1 MQRFRIVS
9 RFAGLALVAALAACS
24 EDPVNSPPR
33 VDILYPEPGFVY
45 TVSPD
50 SMVASVTDDRGIRQ
64 VEFRLDGAV
73 ISTRT
78 QSPWTTRLPLGTYAD
93 GRLHELTVRATDTD
107 GASTTSSAVTVT
119 FDPSLQTV
127 PQITGLLPDPDGS
140 GQLRLGW
147 LAFPEDVS
155 TFEWQVARDDGFAD
169 IAAEGATPDTAVVAA
184 VDTLGLAYARVRAVL
199 PDRTTYW
206 SRSERFNGLQMW
218 RQRYDL
224 DGAQMGVAIQT
235 ADDGL
240 RLLSHAVERS
250 RVSSAAVQMLAVDD
264 DGQLL
269 WSRDILDDTHLP
281 TDRAVDDDGVLFLG
295 GATDTGGF
303 VARADDEA
311 ALLSLSAVGFMRPTA
326 LLVGADGVVRAVGA
340 DLREGGAGG
349 VVADIAADGAVTA
362 ATTFDLETG
371 RDVLRAWPRPDGG
384 FVLAG
389 TLPEGDD
396 GLPGGV
402 WVRGHD
408 DAGAAL
414 WSVRLGT
421 ADGYLLRDGHHDG
434 AGNYV
439 LTGQAYRAEYWSRFG
454 FVACV
459 DADGLLRWQVTDRD
473 WHFFAGA
480 ALDVDGRWVVAGA
493 QRRSIGDDRYE
504 LDLGLIGLS
513 GAGEVRWEI
522 RHASGPDSQGWSLAP
537 HEGGGWWVAGTGTG
551 NGFDVDLLRVDDR
564 GALE

>member
-1 MQRFRIVS
+1 MHRFRIVS
-9 RFAGLALVAALAACS
+9 RFVALALVAALAACS
-24 EDPVNSPPR
+24 EDPVNTPPR
-33 VDILYPEPGFVY
+33 VDIVYPEPGFVY

-50 SMVASVTDDRGIRQ
+50 SVIASVTDDRGIRE
-64 VEFRLDGAV
+64 VEFRLDDV
-73 ISTRT
+73 VLSTRT

-93 GRLHELTVRATDTD
+93 GRLHQLTVRATDTD

-119 FDPSLQTV
+119 IDPSLQTV
-127 PQITGLLPDPDGS
+127 PQITGLLPDADGS
-140 GQLRLGW
+140 GRLRLGW

-169 IAAEGATPDTAVVAA
+169 LAAEGATPDTAVVTA

-206 SRSERFNGLQMW
+206 SRAARFNGLPMW
-218 RQRYDL
+218 RLRYDL
-224 DGAQMGVAIQT
+224 DGAQLGAAVMPVG
-235 ADDGL
+235 DGL
-240 RLLSHAVERS
+240 RLLSHGVERS
-250 RVSSAAVQMLAVDD
+250 RVSTAAVQMLAVAG

-269 WSRDILDDTHLP
+269 WHRDILDDTYRP
-281 TDRAVDDDGVLFLG
+281 TDRTVDTGGVLILG

-303 VARADDEA
+303 VARVDDEA
-311 ALLSLSAVGFMRPTA
+311 ALLSLAEVGFMRPTA
-326 LLVGADGVVRAVGA
+326 LLVGADGAVRAVGA
-340 DLREGGAGG
+340 DLREGTDGG
-349 VVADIAADGAVTA
+349 VVADIGADGSLTA
-362 ATTFDLETG
+362 STTFPLEVG
-371 RDVLRAWPRPDGG
+371 RDVWRAWPRPGGG

-389 TLPEGDD
+389 TLPDGDD

-408 DAGAAL
+408 DTGEAL

-421 ADGYLLRDGHHDG
+421 ADHYLLRDGGHDG
-434 AGNYV
+434 AGAFV
-439 LTGQAYRAEYWSRFG
+439 LTGQAFRADYWARFG

-459 DADGLLRWQVTDRD
+459 DADGRLRWQVTDRD

-480 ALDVDGRWVVAGA
+480 APDVDGRWVVTGA
-493 QRRSIGDDRYE
+493 QRRSIGDGDYE
-504 LDLGLIGLS
+504 LDLGLMGLS
-513 GAGEVRWEI
+513 GAGEVRFEA

-537 HEGGGWWVAGTGTG
+537 HTDGGWWVSGAGTG

-564 GALE
+564 GGLQ